1 MTDRLAGLLELRFSF
16 LLDIDDDGRVLV
28 GNDDSGATQ
37 LHELAP
43 DGTRTV
49 LTTSTEPCL
58 GRYLPGSRS
67 VVVSTDDGGT
77 ERAQLWLVDAD
88 HPESA
93 SASPD
98 GRWLALGRLS
108 LLPAS
113 SELMLADLDSGKVV
127 PITDVDVPGHW
138 TAPHWLS
145 DGVLVSASDAGEEHL
160 SVLAFDVVTR

>member
-43 DGTRTV
+43 DVTRTV

-77 ERAQLWLVDAD
+77 ERAQLWLFDAD
-88 HPESA
+88 HPESAWQPLANDPAYLHTLLDVAADRVIYATNRRNGVDFDVVEHTVSTGVERVVWDEGGWFESA

-108 LLPAS
+108 LL
-113 SELMLADLDSGKVV
+113 
-127 PITDVDVPGHW
+127 
-138 TAPHWLS
+138 
-145 DGVLVSASDAGEEHL
+145 
-160 SVLAFDVVTR
+160 